1 MSIEIL
7 KNSQYIIIIMLA
19 SMVLLDIIME
29 SQASDYHLN
38 KRKKHGQLVATQMK
52 ALDEGDVEGQ
62 NP

>member
-19 SMVLLDIIME
+19 SMVVLDIIME

-38 KRKKHGQLVATQMK
+38 NANGQLVATQRK
-52 ALDEGDVEGQ
+52 ALGEGDVEGQ

>member
-1 MSIEIL
+1 
-7 KNSQYIIIIMLA
+7 MLA